1 MRELVDSGETRF
13 RLLRYF
19 TIGSLIAFVVVAA
32 LLGYVFRRLAVDGLL
47 SGYENE
53 HINHARI
60 IANQL
65 WERDLTPLLRSSS
78 DKLATELQTDVV
90 HGKVL
95 TLLAGTKV
103 FKIKVYDLD
112 GKTVYSTEL
121 KQIGEDKSKNAGV
134 IAALQGRSSS
144 ELAHR
149 DTFSSFEGEVQD
161 RDLVETYVPRYDPN
175 TRKVSGVFE
184 IYGDATALVAEI
196 DRRQRIVVGAV
207 VALLSLLYVV
217 LWIMVKRAQD
227 QITEHSRQRRKAQ
240 QALAL
245 AEQRWQFAL
254 EGSETGVWD
263 HDLVSGEVIYSKR
276 YKEIFGYEDDAVLDG
291 ESGWEDR
298 VHPDD
303 LARVRADREEYLAG
317 QSQTYANE
325 RRMRCRDGSW
335 KWILSRGMV
344 VARDA
349 QGHPLRLI
357 GTHADFTQRH
367 EREEALRLASTVIL
381 TVDEAVMVCDLEEK
395 IVSVNPAFTVI
406 TGFSDTEVVGKTP
419 RVLASGA
426 HGTEF
431 YREMWARLGTEG
443 SWSGEIRN
451 RRKNGKL
458 YVEWLSIK
466 QVRNDKDKP
475 SHYVAVFSDISDRKA
490 DEERMQH
497 LAHFDALTGLPN
509 RALFSDRLH
518 QAVAKARRDSTR
530 MALMFL
536 DLDKFKPVN
545 DEHGH
550 HIGDMLLKEVAT
562 RMLECVRRDTDTVA
576 RLGGDEFVVILSNIE
591 KIQQATMVAEKIRH
605 ALNRSF
611 ELAGLTLK
619 ISSCTGVA
627 VYPEHGGDANV
638 LLKSADAAMYRAK
651 EGGRDRV
658 EIATAVASLT

>member
-1 MRELVDSGETRF
+1 MGELVESGETRF
-13 RLLRYF
+13 KLLRYF
-19 TIGSLIAFVVVAA
+19 TIGSLIAFIFAAA

-60 IANQL
+60 IANEM
-65 WERDLTPLLRSSS
+65 WERDLTPLLRASG
-78 DKLATELQTDVV
+78 DKLATELQIDVV
-90 HGKVL
+90 HNKVL

-103 FKIKVYDLD
+103 FKIKVYGLD

-134 IAALQGRSSS
+134 IAAMQGRSSS

-149 DTFSSFEGEVQD
+149 DTFSAFEGEVQD
-161 RDLVETYVPRYDPN
+161 RDLVETYVPRYNPD
-175 TRKVSGVFE
+175 TGKVSGVFE

-196 DRRQRIVVGAV
+196 NKRQWVVIAAV
-207 VALLSLLYVV
+207 VVLLSLLYVV
-217 LWIMVKRAQD
+217 LWVMVKRAQD
-227 QITEHSRQRRKAQ
+227 QIIEQNRQRKKAQ

-245 AEQRWQFAL
+245 AEERWKFAL

-263 HDLVSGEVIYSKR
+263 HNLESGEIVYSKR
-276 YKEIFGYEDDAVLDG
+276 YKEIFGYAEDEPVDS
-291 ESGWEDR
+291 ERGWEDR

-303 LARVRADREEYLAG
+303 LVRVHADRDDYLAG
-317 QSQTYANE
+317 RSQTYANE

-349 QGHPLRLI
+349 QGHPVRMI
-357 GTHADFTQRH
+357 GTHTDITERH
-367 EREEALRLASTVIL
+367 QREEALRLASTVIL
-381 TVDEAVMVCDLEEK
+381 TVDEAVMVCDLDEK

-406 TGFSDTEVVGKTP
+406 TGFADSEVIGKTP
-419 RVLASGA
+419 RLLSSGA
-426 HGTEF
+426 HGPEF
-431 YREMWARLGTEG
+431 YKAMWDQLGAEG
-443 SWSGEIRN
+443 SWNGELRN

-466 QVRNDKDKP
+466 LVRNDKDMP

-518 QAVAKARRDSTR
+518 QAVAKARRDRTR

-545 DEHGH
+545 DEYGH
-550 HIGDMLLKEVAT
+550 HIGDLLLKEVAT

-591 KIQQATMVAEKIRH
+591 KVQQATMVAEKIRH
-605 ALNRSF
+605 ALNRTF
-611 ELAGLTLK
+611 ELAGLELS

-627 VYPEHGGDANV
+627 VYPEHGADANL
-638 LLKSADAAMYRAK
+638 LLKNADAAMYRAK
-651 EGGRDRV
+651 EGGRNRV
-658 EIATAVASLT
+658 EVADDSLSSS

>member
-1 MRELVDSGETRF
+1 MGELVQRGETKF
-13 RLLRYF
+13 KLLRYF
-19 TIGSLIAFVVVAA
+19 TIGSLVAFLFAA
-32 LLGYVFRRLAVDGLL
+32 SLLGYVFRRLAVDGLL

-60 IANQL
+60 IANEM
-65 WERDLTPLLRSSS
+65 WERDLTPLLRASG
-78 DKLATELQTDVV
+78 DKLATELQIDVV
-90 HGKVL
+90 HNRVL

-103 FKIKVYDLD
+103 FKIKVYGPD

-121 KQIGEDKSKNAGV
+121 KQIGEDKSANAGV
-134 IAALQGRSSS
+134 IAALQGHSSS

-149 DTFSSFEGEVQD
+149 DTFSAFEGEVQD
-161 RDLVETYVPRYDPN
+161 RDLVETYVPRYNPD
-175 TRKVSGVFE
+175 TGKVSGVFE
-184 IYGDATALVAEI
+184 IYSDATALVAEI
-196 DRRQRIVVGAV
+196 SRRQRVIVAAV
-207 VALLSLLYVV
+207 VVLLSLLYAA

-227 QITEHSRQRRKAQ
+227 QIIEHNRQRNRAQ
-240 QALAL
+240 HALAL
-245 AEQRWQFAL
+245 AEERWKFAL

-263 HDLVSGEVIYSKR
+263 HNLESGEIVYSKR
-276 YKEIFGYEDDAVLDG
+276 YKEIFGYAEG
-291 ESGWEDR
+291 EPVDSAKGWEDR

-303 LARVRADREEYLAG
+303 LQRVHADREDYLAG
-317 QSQTYANE
+317 RTQTYANE

-349 QGHPLRLI
+349 QGRPVRMI
-357 GTHADFTQRH
+357 GTHADITERH

-381 TVDEAVMVCDLEEK
+381 TVDEAVMVCDLDEK

-406 TGFSDTEVVGKTP
+406 TGFAESEVIGKTP
-419 RVLASGA
+419 RLLSSGV
-426 HGTEF
+426 HGPEF
-431 YREMWARLGTEG
+431 YKAMWDQLGTEG
-443 SWSGEIRN
+443 SWNGELRN

-466 QVRNDKDKP
+466 LVRNDKDMP

-518 QAVAKARRDSTR
+518 QAVAKARRDGTR

-550 HIGDMLLKEVAT
+550 HIGDLLLKEVAT
-562 RMLECVRRDTDTVA
+562 RMLECVRRETDTVG
-576 RLGGDEFVVILSNIE
+576 RLGGDEFVVILSNID
-591 KIQQATMVAEKIRH
+591 KVQQATMVAEKIRH
-605 ALNRSF
+605 ALNQRF
-611 ELAGLTLK
+611 ELAGLELS

-627 VYPEHGGDANV
+627 VYPEHGADANL

-651 EGGRDRV
+651 EGGRNRV
-658 EIATAVASLT
+658 ELAEESPSP